1 MWWPRLVF
9 AVVVMAHTFAVDS
22 APQQQQQAPVL
33 AGPFSG
39 TWWSVGTGN
48 ATAITPD
55 SFHLGRYGD
64 AVALLNRP
72 GSTVNGAYGL
82 RLDLTRDE
90 GPSNWTGYG
99 CSVAFTVSRE
109 GNPVKLWYVELLK
122 GQAAAYHTVG
132 GQWQETVSAST
143 PFPNGTTFELE
154 VHNDAGAFNASLSA
168 IVGSTAQV
176 VFSTENVPHDG
187 RPTDHGN
194 ITVGCTDQTAAL
206 VSQVF
211 VSRPLVPPL
220 PRTSAAVPATKA
232 VGGEHLEAWTSA
244 DGRVFVRSAGGE
256 NFTGVVTLSVEEA
269 DTDSKNTSMAKI
281 ALIST
286 ESVNATH
293 FTQRYAVGNSGNGA
307 HTAVLN
313 WSLSTS
319 HAGCTSAVECSILQ
333 DLKLAMSM
341 ETAVAQ
347 PRNHTFRLTARF
359 EPTDAGFDPQALLSF
374 RQRFDSVRGAL
385 PQQSVVSTLRPVDRV
400 VYGTERMVATP
411 YNIFICN
418 LYIDIC
424 IQIFYIQIWHMY
436 YTEQALLES
445 ELGATTSIDPSTGIA
460 VRGSVLK
467 HAYLPVVSV
476 LGPALSGSRDRHAA
490 GSAPAGSS
498 GGYAILAEPRSSW
511 VLRYGVS
518 GLAASR
524 LFFLGAQQ
532 GSTDCGY
539 FNGDVETQ

>member
-9 AVVVMAHTFAVDS
+9 AAVAHTFADS
-22 APQQQQQAPVL
+22 APQQHEAPVL
-33 AGPFSG
+33 VGPFSG

-48 ATAITPD
+48 VTAIAPD

-90 GPSNWTGYG
+90 GASNWTGYG
-99 CSVAFTVSRE
+99 CSAAFTVSRE
-109 GNPVKLWYVELLK
+109 GNPVKLWYAELLK

-132 GQWQETVSAST
+132 GQWQETVAAST

-154 VHNDAGAFNASLSA
+154 IHNDVSSFNASLSA
-168 IVGSTAQV
+168 VFGSNTQV
-176 VFSTENVPHDG
+176 IFSTGAVPHDG

-194 ITVGCTDQTAAL
+194 ITVGCTDQTAAF
-206 VSQVF
+206 VNQVF
-211 VSRPLVPPL
+211 VTQPLVPPL

-232 VGGEHLEAWTSA
+232 VGGEHLEAWTAA
-244 DGRVFVRSAGGE
+244 DGRLFLRSTGGE
-256 NFTGVVTLSVEEA
+256 NFTGVVTLSAEEA
-269 DTDSKNTSMAKI
+269 DIDSKNTSMAT
-281 ALIST
+281 ASLIST

-293 FTQRYAVGNSGNGA
+293 FTQRYAVGNSERGA
-307 HTAVLN
+307 HIAVLN
-313 WSLSTS
+313 WSLSTRR
-319 HAGCTSAVECSILQ
+319 AGCTSAVECSILQ
-333 DLKLAMSM
+333 DLKLTLGM
-341 ETAVAQ
+341 ETAVVQ
-347 PRNHTFRLTARF
+347 SRNHTFRLTMRF

-400 VYGTERMVATP
+400 VYGTERMV
-411 YNIFICN
+411 
-418 LYIDIC
+418 
-424 IQIFYIQIWHMY
+424 
-436 YTEQALLES
+436 LLES
-445 ELGATTSIDPSTGIA
+445 ELGATISIDPSTGIA

-476 LGPALSGSRDRHAA
+476 LGPALSGRASC
-490 GSAPAGSS
+490 S
-498 GGYAILAEPRSSW
+498 GGYAILADPRSSW
-511 VLRYGVS
+511 VLHYGVS

-524 LFFLGAQQ
+524 LFFLGTQQ
-532 GSTDCGY
+532 GSTDRGY